1 MDRGPILEVLLVEDN
16 AGDAKLTIEAFRD
29 AKIPARVHTVESG
42 EDALRFL
49 RREPPY
55 LHERTPRLVLLD
67 LNLPRIS
74 GHDVLR
80 AMKADDNLKHI
91 PVLVISGSDNPTD
104 VDWAYSHQVS
114 TYLKKPADLDQY
126 FTMVRAIKELW
137 FRFAVLPRVANA
149 TSSGS

>member
-55 LHERTPRLVLLD
+55 LQRADASYGASRL
-67 LNLPRIS
+67 
-74 GHDVLR
+74 
-80 AMKADDNLKHI
+80 
-91 PVLVISGSDNPTD
+91 
-104 VDWAYSHQVS
+104 
-114 TYLKKPADLDQY
+114 
-126 FTMVRAIKELW
+126 E
-137 FRFAVLPRVANA
+137 
-149 TSSGS
+149 SSKDYRP